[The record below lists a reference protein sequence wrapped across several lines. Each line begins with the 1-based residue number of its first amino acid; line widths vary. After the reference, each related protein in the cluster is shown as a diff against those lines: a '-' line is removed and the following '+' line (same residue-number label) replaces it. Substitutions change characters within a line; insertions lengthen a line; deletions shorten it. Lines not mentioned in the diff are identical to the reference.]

1 MAEIAA
7 VIFDVGNVLYHWNPR
22 VLYERLID
30 DDRALDA
37 FLRDVVTRD
46 WHFQHDA
53 GRPFAETSAELIA
66 RHPERADLIRLWG
79 EKFIDSVGPAIAGM
93 PELVRELDAGGIPLF
108 AITNF
113 SAEFWTP
120 FHARETA
127 LFAPFRDIVVS
138 GAEKLVKPDPAIYR
152 LALRRFGL
160 RAEQAI
166 FIDDRE
172 ENILA
177 AQAEGMHGHLF
188 RDAATLRQELA
199 ALGLLGAYSGQ
210 GRGDL
215 A

>member
-22 VLYERLID
+22 ILYERLID

-37 FLRDVVTRD
+37 FLRDVVTPE

-66 RHPERADLIRLWG
+66 CHPDRADLIRLWG
-79 EKFIDSVGPAIAGM
+79 DRFIDSVGPAIEGM
-93 PELVRELDAGGIPLF
+93 PGIVRDLDGAGVPLF

-120 FHARETA
+120 FRAREAA

-138 GAEKLVKPDPAIYR
+138 GVERLVKPEPAIYR
-152 LALRRFGL
+152 LALARFGVA
-160 RAEQAI
+160 AEQAL

-172 ENILA
+172 ENVLA
-177 AQAEGMHGHLF
+177 AQAEGMRGHLF
-188 RDAATLRQELA
+188 RDAATLRAELA
-199 ALGLLGAYSGQ
+199 ALGLL
-210 GRGDL
+210 
-215 A
+215 